1 MIATTLRVQGMNPV
15 VSSEPVF
22 RFGLFQ
28 VDIAGHALTRKG
40 VPVRIQNQAFRVL
53 VLLLKNPGKIIT
65 REELHRE
72 LWPEGTYVD
81 FDTGLNVVLKKLRAA
96 IDDDSDNPRFIE
108 TVPRRGYRF
117 IAPVSVDQHEPPS
130 ESAKPTMAPALC
142 SPLSIDAS
150 RPARKIKSWPK
161 YALAGAVLVFVS
173 SGWYLLRHRSVVHAA
188 PKVIAVLPFSNEGAG
203 PDFDYLRYAIANDLV
218 TDLTYAQTVAVRPFS
233 STSRYGTQAKDPV
246 AVGKELGVT
255 HVLGGGFFRDQ
266 KTLRVN
272 LELIDVA
279 DNQTVW
285 SDEVTVAPQE
295 LVTLHEK
302 LEASTIQR
310 LLAAM
315 KITNATANQIPK
327 PNNEEAFDLFLHSLG
342 YPLDPGP
349 NLMAIKALEDSVALD
364 SGYAPAWD
372 QLSWRY
378 YIDERYGNGGATA
391 AAKASEAYERQ
402 RELDP
407 NAPPIS
413 TTLRTEQGDL
423 NGAYDQ
429 AADFLRRRPDSSMAH
444 FWMSYVLRYAGL
456 LDEAGSQCDAAHA
469 LDPGFSVL
477 RSCATTFG
485 LAGHYDHAEEYIK
498 VDEGSGFAA
507 LSRMEIALRT
517 RDKTAALAE
526 ANKTAQLGYRNVNAE
541 LVRVYL
547 SHPSGADL
555 DKAVAEVEADP
566 VSARDPELMYR
577 NAEALAFCG
586 QSEAALRQ
594 LSKAI
599 KGNYCSYPAMDN
611 DPLFDSLRQRSE
623 FAELRQSGIECQ
635 INFLNHRKHVDAS
648 LKRTRMQ

>member
-1 MIATTLRVQGMNPV
+1 MIPSALQVLGME
-15 VSSEPVF
+15 SAASCELIY
-22 RFGLFQ
+22 RFGLFEAD
-28 VDIAGHALTRKG
+28 VAAHTLTRKG
-40 VPVRIQNQAFRVL
+40 VRVRIQNKAFCVL
-53 VLLLKNPGKIIT
+53 VLLLKNPGKTIT
-65 REELHRE
+65 REELHRA

-117 IAPVSVDQHEPPS
+117 IAPVSVDQREPFSDP
-130 ESAKPTMAPALC
+130 AHPTTV
-142 SPLSIDAS
+142 LSSDLS
-150 RPARKIKSWPK
+150 HPARRIKLWLK
-161 YALAGAVLVFVS
+161 YAVVGPALVFVG
-173 SGWYLLRHRSVVHAA
+173 SGWYLLRHRSVVDAA
-188 PKVIAVLPFSNEGAG
+188 PKIIAVLPFSNEGAG
-203 PDFDYLRYAIANDLV
+203 PDFDYLRYAIPNDLV
-218 TDLTYAQTVAVRPFS
+218 TDLTYTQSIAVRPFS

-255 HVLGGGFFRDQ
+255 HILGGGFFRDQ

-279 DNQTVW
+279 HNQTVW

-295 LVTLHEK
+295 LVTLHDK
-302 LEASTIQR
+302 LEVSTSQG

-378 YIDERYGNGGATA
+378 YIDERYGNGGAGA
-391 AAKASEAYERQ
+391 AAKAAQAYERQ

-429 AADFLRRRPDSSMAH
+429 AAEFLGRRPDSSMAH

-456 LDEAGSQCDAAHA
+456 LDEAGKQCDVALA

-485 LAGHYDHAEEYIK
+485 LAGDYGHAEKYIK

-517 RDKTAALAE
+517 RDTTAALAE
-526 ANKTAQLGYRNVNAE
+526 ASSTARLGYRNVNAE
-541 LVRVYL
+541 LARVYL
-547 SHPSGADL
+547 SHPSGANL
-555 DKAVAEVEADP
+555 ARAVAEVEADP
-566 VSARDPELMYR
+566 VSARDPELLYR

-586 QSEAALRQ
+586 LPDAALRQ
-594 LSKAI
+594 LGKAI
-599 KGNYCSYPAMDN
+599 KGKYCSYPAMDN

-623 FAELRQSGIECQ
+623 FAELRQAGMQCQ
-635 INFLNHRKHVDAS
+635 LNFLNHRKHVDAS
-648 LKRTRMQ
+648 LAGKR

>member
-1 MIATTLRVQGMNPV
+1 MNPA

-22 RFGLFQ
+22 RFGLFEAD
-28 VDIAGHALTRKG
+28 VAGHTLTRKG
-40 VPVRIQNQAFRVL
+40 VRVRIQDKPFCVL
-53 VLLLKNPGKIIT
+53 ILLLKNPGKTIT
-65 REELHRE
+65 REELQRA

-96 IDDDSDNPRFIE
+96 IEDDSDNPRFIE

-117 IAPVSVDQHEPPS
+117 IAPVSVDQGLPPS
-130 ESAKPTMAPALC
+130 EPANPSTVPIPS
-142 SPLSIDAS
+142 SPNSDLSHPGRGI
-150 RPARKIKSWPK
+150 RSWLK
-161 YALAGAVLVFVS
+161 YAVAGTVLVFIS
-173 SGWYLLRHRSVVHAA
+173 SGWYLLHHRSVVHAA
-188 PKVIAVLPFSNEGAG
+188 PKIIAVLPFSNEGAG
-203 PDFDYLRYAIANDLV
+203 PDFDYLSYAIANDLV
-218 TDLTYAQTVAVRPFS
+218 TDLTYTQAITVRPFS
-233 STSRYGTQAKDPV
+233 STSRYGTRAKDPV

-255 HVLGGGFFRDQ
+255 HILGGGFFRDQ

-279 DNQTVW
+279 HNQTVW
-285 SDEVTVAPQE
+285 SDEVTVAPRE
-295 LVTLHEK
+295 LVTLHDK
-302 LEASTIQR
+302 LEVSTSQR

-315 KITNATANQIPK
+315 KITNAKANQIPK

-349 NLMAIKALEDSVALD
+349 NLMAIKALDDSVAVD

-378 YIDERYGNGGATA
+378 YIDERYGNGGAGA
-391 AAKASEAYERQ
+391 AAKAAQAYERQ

-429 AADFLRRRPDSSMAH
+429 AAEFLRRRPDSSMAH

-456 LDEAGSQCDAAHA
+456 LDEAGRQCDVALA

-485 LAGHYDHAEEYIK
+485 LAGDYDHAEKYIK

-517 RDKTAALAE
+517 RDTTAALAE
-526 ANKTAQLGYRNVNAE
+526 ANTTAKLGYRNVNAE
-541 LVRVYL
+541 LARVYL
-547 SHPSGADL
+547 NHPSGADL
-555 DKAVAEVEADP
+555 AKAVKEVEADP
-566 VSARDPELMYR
+566 VSARDPELLYR

-586 QSEAALRQ
+586 QPDAALRQ
-594 LSKAI
+594 LGEAI
-599 KGNYCSYPAMDN
+599 KGNYCSYPALDN
-611 DPLFDSLRQRSE
+611 DALFDSLRQQSE
-623 FAELRQSGIECQ
+623 FTELRQAGMQCQ
-635 INFLNHRKHVDAS
+635 LSFLNYRKQVDAS
-648 LKRTRMQ
+648 LAGTR

>member
-1 MIATTLRVQGMNPV
+1 MIAATLRIQGMNPV

-22 RFGLFQ
+22 RFGLFELD
-28 VDIAGHALTRKG
+28 VAGHTLTRKG
-40 VPVRIQNQAFRVL
+40 VRVRIQNKAFCVL
-53 VLLLKNPGKIIT
+53 VLLLKNPGKTIT
-65 REELHRE
+65 REELHRA

-81 FDTGLNVVLKKLRAA
+81 FDTGLNVVLKKLRAT

-117 IAPVSVDQHEPPS
+117 IAPVSVDQHEPLS
-130 ESAKPTMAPALC
+130 ESAKPTTASTSSP
-142 SPLSIDAS
+142 PLSIDAS

-161 YALAGAVLVFVS
+161 YALAVAVLAFVS
-173 SGWYLLRHRSVVHAA
+173 SGWYLLHHRSVVPAA

-218 TDLTYAQTVAVRPFS
+218 TDLTYAQSVAVRPFS
-233 STSRYGTQAKDPV
+233 STSRYGTQTKDPV

-255 HVLGGGFFRDQ
+255 HVLGGGFFSDQ

-279 DNQTVW
+279 HNQTVW

-295 LVTLHEK
+295 LVTLHDK
-302 LEASTIQR
+302 LEASTSQR

-315 KITNATANQIPK
+315 KVTNATANRIPK

-342 YPLDPGP
+342 YPLDPGL
-349 NLMAIKALEDSVALD
+349 NLMAIKTLEDSVALD
-364 SGYAPAWD
+364 NGYAPAWD

-391 AAKASEAYERQ
+391 AARASQAYERL

-485 LAGHYDHAEEYIK
+485 LTGHYNHAEEYIK

-517 RDKTAALAE
+517 RDTTAALAE

-541 LVRVYL
+541 LVRVCL

-555 DKAVAEVEADP
+555 DKAVAEAEADP

-577 NAEALAFCG
+577 NAEAMAFCG
-586 QSEAALRQ
+586 QPDAALRQ

-623 FAELRQSGIECQ
+623 FAELRQSGMECQ
-635 INFLNHRKHVDAS
+635 INFLNHRKQVDAS
-648 LKRTRMQ
+648 LTKAQ

>member
-1 MIATTLRVQGMNPV
+1 MESA
-15 VSSEPVF
+15 VSSELIY
-22 RFGLFQ
+22 RFGLFEAD
-28 VDIAGHALTRKG
+28 VAAHTLTRKG
-40 VPVRIQNQAFRVL
+40 VRVRIQNKAFCVL
-53 VLLLKNPGKIIT
+53 VVLLQNPGKTIT
-65 REELHRE
+65 REELHRA

-117 IAPVSVDQHEPPS
+117 IAPVSVDQRQPS
-130 ESAKPTMAPALC
+130 SETANASTVPIRS
-142 SPLSIDAS
+142 SPSIDLS
-150 RPARKIKSWPK
+150 HPGRGIKSWLK
-161 YALAGAVLVFVS
+161 YAAAGTMLVFIS
-173 SGWYLLRHRSVVHAA
+173 SGWYLLHHRSVVNAA
-188 PKVIAVLPFSNEGAG
+188 PKIIAVLPFSNEGAG

-218 TDLTYAQTVAVRPFS
+218 TDLTYTQSITVRPFS

-255 HVLGGGFFRDQ
+255 HVLGGAFFRDQ
-266 KTLRVN
+266 KSLRVN
-272 LELIDVA
+272 MELIDVA
-279 DNQTVW
+279 HNQTVW
-285 SDEVTVAPQE
+285 SDEITVAPRE
-295 LVTLHEK
+295 LVTLHDK
-302 LEASTIQR
+302 LEVSTRQR

-315 KITNATANQIPK
+315 RITNATANQIPK

-378 YIDERYGNGGATA
+378 YIDERYGNGGAGA
-391 AAKASEAYERQ
+391 AAKAAQAYERQ

-429 AADFLRRRPDSSMAH
+429 AAEFLGRRPDSSMAH

-456 LDEAGSQCDAAHA
+456 LDEAGKQCDVALA

-477 RSCATTFG
+477 RSCVTTFG
-485 LAGHYDHAEEYIK
+485 LAGDYDHAEKYIK

-507 LSRMEIALRT
+507 LSRMEIALRR
-517 RDKTAALAE
+517 RDATAALAE
-526 ANKTAQLGYRNVNAE
+526 ASATARLGYRNVNAE
-541 LVRVYL
+541 LVRICL
-547 SHPSGADL
+547 SHPSRADL
-555 DKAVAEVEADP
+555 AKAVDEVETDA
-566 VSARDPELMYR
+566 VSARDPELLYR

-586 QSEAALRQ
+586 QHDAALRQ
-594 LSKAI
+594 LGKAI

-623 FAELRQSGIECQ
+623 FAELRQAGRQCQ
-635 INFLNHRKHVDAS
+635 LNFLNHRKHVDAS
-648 LKRTRMQ
+648 LAGKR

>member
-1 MIATTLRVQGMNPV
+1 MNPA

-22 RFGLFQ
+22 RFGLFEAD
-28 VDIAGHALTRKG
+28 VAGHTLTRKG
-40 VPVRIQNQAFRVL
+40 VRVRIQDKPFCVL
-53 VLLLKNPGKIIT
+53 ILLLKNPGKTIT
-65 REELHRE
+65 REELQRA

-96 IDDDSDNPRFIE
+96 IEDDSDNPRFIE

-117 IAPVSVDQHEPPS
+117 IAPVSVDQGLPPS
-130 ESAKPTMAPALC
+130 EPANPSTVPIPS
-142 SPLSIDAS
+142 SPNSDLSHPGRGI
-150 RPARKIKSWPK
+150 RSWLK
-161 YALAGAVLVFVS
+161 YAVAGTVLVFIS
-173 SGWYLLRHRSVVHAA
+173 SGWYLLHHRSVVHAA
-188 PKVIAVLPFSNEGAG
+188 PKIIAVLPFSNEGAG
-203 PDFDYLRYAIANDLV
+203 PDFDYLSYAIANDLV
-218 TDLTYAQTVAVRPFS
+218 TDLTYTQSIAVRPFS
-233 STSRYGTQAKDPV
+233 STSRYGTRAKDPV

-255 HVLGGGFFRDQ
+255 HILGGGFFRDQ

-279 DNQTVW
+279 HNQTVW
-285 SDEVTVAPQE
+285 SDEVTVAPRE
-295 LVTLHEK
+295 LVTLHDK
-302 LEASTIQR
+302 LEVSTSQR

-315 KITNATANQIPK
+315 KITNAKANQIPK

-349 NLMAIKALEDSVALD
+349 NLMAIKALDDSVAVD

-378 YIDERYGNGGATA
+378 YIDERYGNGGAGA
-391 AAKASEAYERQ
+391 AAKAAQAYERQ

-429 AADFLRRRPDSSMAH
+429 AAEFLRRRPDSSMAH

-456 LDEAGSQCDAAHA
+456 LDEAGKQCDVALA

-485 LAGHYDHAEEYIK
+485 LAGDYDHAEKYIK

-517 RDKTAALAE
+517 RDTTAALAE
-526 ANKTAQLGYRNVNAE
+526 ASSTARFGYRNVNAE
-541 LVRVYL
+541 LARVYL

-555 DKAVAEVEADP
+555 AKAVAEVEADP
-566 VSARDPELMYR
+566 VSARDPELLYR
-577 NAEALAFCG
+577 NAEALAFCA
-586 QSEAALRQ
+586 QPDAALRQ
-594 LSKAI
+594 LGKAI

-611 DPLFDSLRQRSE
+611 DPLFDSLRQQSE
-623 FAELRQSGIECQ
+623 FAELRHSGMECHT
-635 INFLNHRKHVDAS
+635 NFLNHRKQVDAS
-648 LKRTRMQ
+648 LAGTR